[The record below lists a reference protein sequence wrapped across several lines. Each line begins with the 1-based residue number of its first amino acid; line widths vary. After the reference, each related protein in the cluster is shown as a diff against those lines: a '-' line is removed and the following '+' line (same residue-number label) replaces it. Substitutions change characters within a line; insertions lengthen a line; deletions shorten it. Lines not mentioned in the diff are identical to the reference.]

1 MWKFSFLP
9 VFNVHIIQRI
19 LEESKR
25 KTICLL
31 VSQDFLSTTDLPKTV
46 KWQFVIKNKKYVIC

>member
-1 MWKFSFLP
+1 MWKFSFFP

-19 LEESKR
+19 PEESER

-31 VSQDFLSTTDLPKTV
+31 VSQDYIRTTGLPKTV